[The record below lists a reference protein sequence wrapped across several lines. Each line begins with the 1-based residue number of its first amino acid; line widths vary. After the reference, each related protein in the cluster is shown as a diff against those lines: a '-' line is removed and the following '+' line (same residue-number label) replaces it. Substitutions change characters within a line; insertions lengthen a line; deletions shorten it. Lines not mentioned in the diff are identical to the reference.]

1 MSLTMSDVKEK
12 KDVVVE
18 TLFPEI
24 ANLYGDHA
32 NILYLKLCMPDAR
45 YVEDTL
51 SVEPYFAEQTP
62 DMIYMGPMTE
72 RGQELVIEKLK
83 PYRARIEEMIRENVL
98 FLITG
103 NAIEVFWDAIENE
116 DGSRIEGLGLFH
128 YTAKRDMFHRYN
140 SAVMGRFENMTLV
153 GFKSQFTLSYGDNHT
168 EFLYEVTKG
177 DGLNRESR
185 YEGVRRNRFLG
196 TYTIG
201 PILILNPDFA
211 LYIQKQLGA
220 AEPHLVYESA
230 MRDAYEERVKQYES
244 TEFVL
249 L

>member
-1 MSLTMSDVKEK
+1 MSDAEEK

-32 NILYLKLCMPDAR
+32 NIRYLKLCMPDAQ
-45 YVEDTL
+45 YVEDAL
-51 SVEPYFAEQTP
+51 GGEPYFAAHTP

-72 RGQELVIEKLK
+72 RGQELVIERLR
-83 PYRARIEEMIRENVL
+83 PYRARIEELIRENVL

-103 NAIEVFWDAIENE
+103 NAIEIFWDAIENE

-153 GFKSQFTLSYGDNHT
+153 GFKSQFTLSYGDNSK

-177 DGLNRESR
+177 DGLNRGNKL
-185 YEGVRRNRFLG
+185 EGVRRNRFLG

-201 PILILNPDFA
+201 PILLLNPDFA
-211 LYIQKQLGA
+211 LYIQRQLGA
-220 AEPHLVYESA
+220 ADPHLVYEKA
-230 MRDAYEERVKQYES
+230 MRDAYEERVRQYEEA
-244 TEFVL
+244 EFVL